1 MRTVTSMPDNALGD
15 LVPCSPAD
23 LSTYWHTSQSVDPCW
38 SDPSAEPFLSIPVNF
53 GPSSPVSPSA
63 VVGSVLPLRRAEEL
77 ISTLP
82 GVLSVRI
89 VPGDSGA
96 IDEIHVLTTNEIVPK
111 NMVRNIESALMAQ
124 LGLRINHRKVS
135 IAQSLDPVRAADSPQ
150 PAPSGVPTPQMPPG
164 AIPGVASPAY
174 VSSQATA
181 AQAATQASF
190 MAGLA
195 SASQT
200 VVDTQTVGRRKL
212 IFEDVEVRRSRT
224 RGVNC
229 RVTLSREG
237 QEYFGEAEGQ
247 ESERSRVEL
256 AARATVHAIV
266 ESMKAT
272 TGGDR
277 SLALEGSKVI
287 DAFDR
292 EFVFVSVI
300 ARLGRENAVLTGSC
314 EVRESKET
322 GAVLAVL
329 DATNRWM
336 HLDR

>member
-1 MRTVTSMPDNALGD
+1 M
-15 LVPCSPAD
+15 
-23 LSTYWHTSQSVDPCW
+23 
-38 SDPSAEPFLSIPVNF
+38 
-53 GPSSPVSPSA
+53 
-63 VVGSVLPLRRAEEL
+63 
-77 ISTLP
+77 
-82 GVLSVRI
+82 RI

-135 IAQSLDPVRAADSPQ
+135 IAQSLDPVRAADMPHHATPSP
-150 PAPSGVPTPQMPPG
+150 VPTTPQMPPG
-164 AIPGVASPAY
+164 AIPGVANPAY
-174 VSSQATA
+174 VSSQASA
-181 AQAATQASF
+181 AQAAAQASV

-195 SASQT
+195 SASAPT
-200 VVDTQTVGRRKL
+200 VDTQTVGRRKL

-224 RGVNC
+224 RGVLC
-229 RVTLSREG
+229 KVTLSREG

-256 AARATVHAIV
+256 AARATVLAIV

-272 TGGDR
+272 PGGDR
-277 SLALEGSKVI
+277 SLALEGSKLI

-292 EFVFVSVI
+292 EFIFVSVI